1 MEFDI
6 ERDTSSHTSFGEIN
20 PSYGFLLSGWI
31 TMGKK
36 VKIFEERWS
45 MLQNYG
51 IAVNSGS
58 SALLVM
64 LSAMIECGYLKRG
77 QEIVLPAIGWSTS
90 LFSVVQAG
98 LVPVLVDVSSKN
110 ICLEGEFEDPILAIH
125 LLGAVS
131 EAQSPIIL
139 EDACGAHGAMLGTKK
154 VGSIGTCAA
163 FSFFFSHHITTGEG
177 MITTSDEN
185 ILNACR
191 SYRAHS

>member
-1 MEFDI
+1 MF
-6 ERDTSSHTSFGEIN
+6 
-20 PSYGFLLSGWI
+20 
-31 TMGKK
+31 
-36 VKIFEERWS
+36 
-45 MLQNYG
+45 
-51 IAVNSGS
+51 
-58 SALLVM
+58 
-64 LSAMIECGYLKRG
+64 SAMIECGYLKRG

-154 VGSIGTCAA
+154 GWQ
-163 FSFFFSHHITTGEG
+163 
-177 MITTSDEN
+177 
-185 ILNACR
+185 
-191 SYRAHS
+191 YRNMCGI